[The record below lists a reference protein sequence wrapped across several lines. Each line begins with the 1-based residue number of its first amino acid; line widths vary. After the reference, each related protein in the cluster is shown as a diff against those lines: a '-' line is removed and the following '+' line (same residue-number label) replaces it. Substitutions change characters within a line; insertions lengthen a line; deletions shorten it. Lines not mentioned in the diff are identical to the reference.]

1 MIFPFQQRLLFV
13 CGKGGVGRTTI
24 SCAMA
29 QAYALRGERVL
40 LVQWAL
46 RDSISGRFQKPPC
59 NHTVQVVAPGLETMN
74 FQPDEAIREYFV
86 DHLGLRLLHQLIIE
100 NKHVQRL
107 IHAAPGVQELFF
119 LGRLFWLT
127 CLSLPERGWQYDRI
141 IVDTPA
147 TGHGASLFQLPQTIS
162 QFGMT
167 GPLAYESERVAKLLA
182 DSKITGVILATL
194 PEELPVEETIEFAP
208 QLTAALGRPPL
219 AFILNRSVREA
230 CSLKLNEAVSSDW
243 FQKMLQ
249 FIPSEQAQVGLKTL
263 LGEVIKRSDYE
274 KIFNERILAQ
284 NNGLEKL
291 PIIALPDVVLS
302 QPQASPSEIIMAL
315 AKSFGGDFKNV

>member
-1 MIFPFQQRLLFV
+1 MTFSFQQRLLFV

-24 SCAMA
+24 SCALA
-29 QAYALRGERVL
+29 QAYALQGERVL

-46 RDSISGRFQKPPC
+46 RDSISHRFQKPPC
-59 NHTVQVVAPGLETMN
+59 NHTVQVIAPGLETMN

-182 DSKITGVILATL
+182 DSSLTGVVLATL
-194 PEELPVEETIEFAP
+194 PEELPIEETIEFAP

-219 AFILNRSVREA
+219 AFVLNRSVRHA
-230 CSLKLNEAVSSDW
+230 CSLTLNDAISSEW
-243 FQKMLQ
+243 FQQILQ
-249 FIPSEQAQVGLKTL
+249 NIHSEQAQIGLKTL
-263 LGEVIKRSDYE
+263 LGEVIKRGEYE
-274 KIFNERILAQ
+274 NIFNDRILAQ

-291 PIIALPDVVLS
+291 PIIALPDLALS
-302 QPQASPSEIIMAL
+302 HPQASPSDIILEL
-315 AKSFGGDFKNV
+315 AKTFRGGFINV